1 MFYHE
6 KEAVNMIISN
16 KQIEKLRTYIK
27 NIDELIQKEDVQE
40 ILNSIDDIIVNNILG
55 NNCEPN
61 EEGIE
66 LQKIYD
72 QIFNDN

>member
-40 ILNSIDDIIVNNILG
+40 ILNSIDDIIVNNILVRT
-55 NNCEPN
+55 
-61 EEGIE
+61 
-66 LQKIYD
+66 
-72 QIFNDN
+72 

>member
-27 NIDELIQKEDVQE
+27 NIDELVQKEDVQE